1 MPGSATATGESCSI
15 RSVRRTVVTA
25 LLGALAACALL
36 IAPAQAKNTQ
46 ELGRPG
52 GGFSFPTPDCPENCQ
67 AIAQVTGFQVQLGD
81 AKNPFMIR
89 RPGFVNAFTIRLSKP
104 NDDPI
109 QFFKTTY
116 GEKPQA
122 RLSILRSLKE
132 KRKYKLIK
140 QTQPFDLEPY
150 FGSTPTI
157 ALRQPFRVHKGDVIA
172 LTVPTWL
179 PAFAHNQSSDQ
190 AWRSSHSGDECTA
203 TNPPTAAHEKEGT
216 TMVYGCF
223 YRTARLLYSA
233 TFVGDPKPTNPATK
247 R

>member
-1 MPGSATATGESCSI
+1 MPAM
-15 RSVRRTVVTA
+15 RRMLTTA
-25 LLGALAACALL
+25 LLCALAACALL
-36 IAPAQAKNTQ
+36 AVPAQGRNTQ
-46 ELGRPG
+46 ELGRPS
-52 GGFSFPTPDCPENCQ
+52 GGFPFPPPDCPENCQ

-81 AKNPFMIR
+81 HKNPFMIR

-104 NDDPI
+104 TDE
-109 QFFKTTY
+109 QVSFFKTTY
-116 GEKPQA
+116 GDTPQA

-140 QTQPFDLEPY
+140 QTQPFDLQPY

-179 PAFAHNQSSDQ
+179 PAFAHNLSSDQ

-203 TNPPTAAHEKEGT
+203 TNPPSAAHEKEGT
-216 TMVYGCF
+216 VMTYGCF

-233 TFVGDPKPTNPATK
+233 TFVGDPQPTNPATK